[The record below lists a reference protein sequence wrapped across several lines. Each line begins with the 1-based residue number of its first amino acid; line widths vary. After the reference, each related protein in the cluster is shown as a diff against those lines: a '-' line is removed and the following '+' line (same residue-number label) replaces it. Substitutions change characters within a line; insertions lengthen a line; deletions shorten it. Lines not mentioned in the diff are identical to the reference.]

1 MNEKKSIGATFV
13 AWLAWLT
20 RWTTIAL
27 IALRAADVIRWPWYA
42 LLAPLGLYLVVLLLC
57 VVIIGIGAVADAC

>member
-20 RWTTIAL
+20 RWTTITL
-27 IALRAADVIRWPWYA
+27 IALRAAVQSRRLRQFA
-42 LLAPLGLYLVVLLLC
+42 KVSKGS
-57 VVIIGIGAVADAC
+57 

>member
-13 AWLAWLT
+13 AWLT
-20 RWTTIAL
+20 RWTTITL

-42 LLAPLGLYLVVLLLC
+42 LLAPLGLYLVVLLRC
-57 VVIIGIGAVADAC
+57 AVIVGIGAVKGDP

>member
-13 AWLAWLT
+13 AWLT
-20 RWTTIAL
+20 RWTTITL

-42 LLAPLGLYLVVLLLC
+42 LLAPLGLYLVVLLRC
-57 VVIIGIGAVADAC
+57 AVIVGKGAVKGDP